1 MVEEIWDVE
10 SWEIFTDESDREESE
25 IPAEKA
31 YYPCREVL
39 TKYCKTMM
47 VYCKCPE
54 DLCPYIN
61 KMTHLI
67 HHNSHLLHLLFHR
80 VPDLNM
86 LLALQGHLPP
96 LMI

>member
-25 IPAEKA
+25 IPAEKT

-67 HHNSHLLHLLFHR
+67 HHNSHLIPKISTDDDRIFGTMLHYPKELILE
-80 VPDLNM
+80 N
-86 LLALQGHLPP
+86 
-96 LMI
+96 